1 MKIKGWCLLMST
13 NSIFTMFK
21 ALIDISLV
29 WILVYGVLKNLKN
42 NVKMIL
48 LLKGTLIILIVKFL
62 SDYFNLTTIGLIL
75 EYILN
80 WGGIALI
87 IIFQPEIRNVLE
99 QLGKKQIL
107 TKHRSLTLDE
117 REKMVYEI
125 MNSID
130 YLQKTKIGGLI
141 VIEREISLRDY
152 IEKGKNLSAE
162 ISSELLIS
170 IFFPRNPL
178 HDGGVIIQG
187 NKIAC
192 AGAVFPIS
200 LNGKINKKLGTR
212 HRAALGIS
220 EESDCIA
227 IVVSEETGKTSMAI
241 NGLLNYNLSIDD
253 ARMLLIEEL
262 KPKKETLLDDEFD
275 DEQSEGSINEEK

>member
-1 MKIKGWCLLMST
+1 M
-13 NSIFTMFK
+13 
-21 ALIDISLV
+21 
-29 WILVYGVLKNLKN
+29 
-42 NVKMIL
+42 
-48 LLKGTLIILIVKFL
+48 LLKGALIIIIVKAL

-80 WGGIALI
+80 WGTLALI
-87 IIFQPEIRNVLE
+87 IIFQPEIRNALE

-107 TKHRSLTLDE
+107 TRHRSLTLDE
-117 REKMVYEI
+117 REKVVYEI

-130 YLQKTKIGGLI
+130 YLRKSRIGGLI
-141 VIEREISLRDY
+141 VIEREISLNDY
-152 IEKGKNLSAE
+152 IQKSKTLYAD

-187 NKIAC
+187 NKITS

-200 LNGKINKKLGTR
+200 LNSKINKKLGTR

-227 IVVSEETGKTSMAI
+227 IIISEETGKISIAI
-241 NGLLNYNLSIDD
+241 NGILNYNLSIDD

-262 KPKKETLLDDEFD
+262 KPKKELLLDEELEE
-275 DEQSEGSINEEK
+275 EQSEADNNEKK